1 MLVKFS
7 RLRNPFY
14 YCFTN
19 LNVYRSSV
27 LFLYILYRDDVGLIK
42 GIIIGALGALI
53 MFASFPKNM
62 SIDMTDISELGVMS
76 MEHPY
81 RISSAQ

>member
-1 MLVKFS
+1 M
-7 RLRNPFY
+7 
-14 YCFTN
+14 
-19 LNVYRSSV
+19 
-27 LFLYILYRDDVGLIK
+27 GLIK
-42 GIIIGALGALI
+42 GIFIGALGALI